1 MINNIRNGN
10 YVDILFSVTQSIS
23 YRKSI
28 IVTWITNAGLIKK
41 NNSPLITTPDIIE
54 IVRLSLDVS
63 D

>member
-1 MINNIRNGN
+1 MVNNIGDGN
-10 YVDILFSVTQSIS
+10 DVDILFSATQSIS

-28 IVTWITNAGLIKK
+28 IVTWITNAGLIKN

-54 IVRLSLDVS
+54 IFRSSVDVS